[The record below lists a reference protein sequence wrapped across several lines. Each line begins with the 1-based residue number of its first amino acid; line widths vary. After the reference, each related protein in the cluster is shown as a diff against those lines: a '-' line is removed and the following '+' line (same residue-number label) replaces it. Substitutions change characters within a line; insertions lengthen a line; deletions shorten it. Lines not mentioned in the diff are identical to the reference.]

1 MGKILPFRNKKRSR
15 AAEDIIAQRD
25 EEKMNA
31 DQQLAAK
38 ELDAFVVELQKKY
51 DVSIIPVTIT
61 SALGTKG
68 KLDVISNKRFKK

>member
-1 MGKILPFRNKKRSR
+1 MAFRTKKRDR

-25 EEKMNA
+25 EEKMNS
-31 DQQLAAK
+31 DQQVAAK
-38 ELDAFVVELQKKY
+38 ELDAFIVELQKKY

-68 KLDVISNKRFKK
+68 KLDVVSNKRFKK